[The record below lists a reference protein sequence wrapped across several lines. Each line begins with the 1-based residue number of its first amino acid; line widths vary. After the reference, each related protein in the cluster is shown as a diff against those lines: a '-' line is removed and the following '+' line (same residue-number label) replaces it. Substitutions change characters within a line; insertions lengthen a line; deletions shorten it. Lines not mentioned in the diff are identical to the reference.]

1 MPNAFVCYPD
11 PQKRDLAVKLVN
23 GLGNVFSPSAGVF
36 VASDPADAKIPLFE
50 VTAAD
55 LSAYQVAVVPAL
67 PADSG
72 PVLAFVVP
80 AAGGP
85 AVDEPIPV
93 VAADTVTPFG
103 VAFQV

>member
-1 MPNAFVCYPD
+1 MTRAIICYPD
-11 PQKRDLAVKLVN
+11 PQKRDLAVKLVD
-23 GLGNVFSPSAGVF
+23 GLGRVFSPSAGAF
-36 VASDPADAKIPLFE
+36 VASDPADAKVPLYE

-80 AAGGP
+80 AAGDAP
-85 AVDEPIPV
+85 VDEPIPV
-93 VAADTVTPFG
+93 VTADDVTPYG
-103 VAFQV
+103 VAFQI